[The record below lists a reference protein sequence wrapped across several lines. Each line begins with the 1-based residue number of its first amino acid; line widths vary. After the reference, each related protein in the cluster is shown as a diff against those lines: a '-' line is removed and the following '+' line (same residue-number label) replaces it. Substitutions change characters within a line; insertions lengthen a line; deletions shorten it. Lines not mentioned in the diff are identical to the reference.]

1 MTGCC
6 HLFSD
11 DLIAAG
17 EDGSFDLVFIDA
29 DWSLKVQ
36 FYEKSLQ
43 LIRKGGL
50 IVIDNVS
57 NGARRGGGTGKLNCL
72 KTIPLTAAYIAYIW
86 EYPLPPPGMNDARV

>member
-57 NGARRGGGTGKLNCL
+57 NGARRGGG
-72 KTIPLTAAYIAYIW
+72 
-86 EYPLPPPGMNDARV
+86 RVN